1 MIPAATIPQ
10 VPQTPC
16 TLEKACWIPGTGF
29 RVIDDTGATCAL
41 IDTPMEGKAAFYA
54 RTDEHHP
61 LRSLFINWKSVGAAE
76 AGTLHITAADSPAP
90 APVPLPGA
98 GGMLGAALIT
108 AALIA
113 ALLKFVAADEAVR
126 GLDSGRP

>member
-16 TLEKACWIPGTGF
+16 TFVRACWIPGTGF
-29 RVIDDTGATCAL
+29 RAIDDTGEACAL
-41 IDTPMEGKAAFYA
+41 IDVPMESKAAVYSGA
-54 RTDEHHP
+54 DENHP
-61 LRSLFINWKSVGAAE
+61 LRSLFINWQGVGAAE
-76 AGTLHITAADSPAP
+76 AGTAQSLTIHAMPP

-98 GGMLGAALIT
+98 GGLLGVALVT
-108 AALIA
+108 AAIAA

-126 GLDSGRP
+126 GPNSGRP